1 MATTAQSTQGS
12 SSVAAAPVGSSA
24 AIPPTAKATTISSA
38 NQAGPAG
45 LWNSARQ
52 FFSLTAPKIGKDGD
66 FSFQYLTSPQRA
78 KPAATVNADNFYM
91 YACGSLNM
99 P

>member
-1 MATTAQSTQGS
+1 MTTQSATQLPQT
-12 SSVAAAPVGSSA
+12 GSSA
-24 AIPPTAKATTISSA
+24 TSA
-38 NQAGPAG
+38 AQQGG

-52 FFSLTAPKIGKDGD
+52 FFSLTSPKIGKDGD
-66 FSFQYLTSPQRA
+66 FSFHFLTSQQRS